1 MENKI
6 TAARDTYEILS
17 QRKAKC
23 GHTEQR
29 KDLLA
34 SYRLAEMRVKRT
46 ALKYGA
52 SKLLDEAIERRQ
64 QAEEMYMRIT
74 TE

>member
-1 MENKI
+1 MEI
-6 TAARDTYEILS
+6 AWDTFEILS
-17 QRKAKC
+17 KRKAKC

-34 SYRLAEMRVKRT
+34 GYRLVEMRVKRT

-52 SKLLDEAIERRQ
+52 SKLLDEAIKRRKHV
-64 QAEEMYMRIT
+64 EEMYMQIT